1 MLGEHYNRCWE
12 FCCSEQY
19 NRCWKFMVVKIII
32 DIGNFMLAWPYK
44 VKFPSLTSKTEY
56 KDYLITSLVISGFTQ
71 AISLF
76 FF

>member
-1 MLGEHYNRCWE
+1 
-12 FCCSEQY
+12 
-19 NRCWKFMVVKIII
+19 MVVKIII

-56 KDYLITSLVISGFTQ
+56 KDNLITSLVISGFTQ

-76 FF
+76 FFKLSKRVNLS